1 MQIAIVDDRAED
13 RAELS
18 ACLENYM
25 KKHQLDYTLTEF
37 EDGEN
42 FLKAAAQ
49 VNFQLVFMDIYMENM
64 DGIETAR
71 RLRQKNRLCK
81 IVFLTI
87 TEDYA
92 RMGYSLSASYYLLK
106 PLSLHQADFEEAMEL
121 CQLKPPYEVMTLSV
135 MADRQKLELPTEKIL
150 YIDYQ
155 NRMTRIHTAERVIPV
170 SGGFQEVTAALQKD
184 KRFLP
189 CYRGILINMD
199 YISQVDSQ
207 TFRLING
214 EELPIALRN
223 GKQLRET
230 YRQYVFSGM
239 GGYRMRMKQ
248 MHRRILEGCLAC
260 LLCFTGSIPA
270 FAAETATPAN
280 ADERREN
287 PPGLES
293 EASET
298 RKSGTPETP
307 EEVSLVLV
315 TEIQNEDE
323 LLSLPDFT
331 LPLRTTPSDDDL
343 EEIYQLAL
351 RYQTVCATVTAGE
364 EIRQETFSVAWDF
377 SAIDQ
382 TTPGEYTA
390 AGRIELPKGY
400 AFGEAVLQELQISVR
415 VEEMPP
421 AVITSIEQWYPYTDA
436 FAIQQG
442 SETETLENL
451 FAFSPYYLECYA
463 ENGTSY
469 TAVVEWDFSGIDLN
483 TVGLYHAAG
492 RLTAPENTIFA
503 DRVDFPEISIPVS
516 VQAPGSP
523 DINCFLVRRGGLYF
537 PWVTPPGNLDK
548 VSIWLSKN
556 NGSWNRLES
565 GVYVGQE
572 MLSIATRLLMPGSS
586 YRLQVDYD
594 GGQTGILSFT
604 YADEIVLEGYHEG
617 DRDGGDAGG
626 NPPDTIIQPPPED
639 TNNQDDGF
647 ADRPSTK
654 PPKPPATNGGGTDS
668 DDSEKAPPV
677 SEENDPA
684 DHEPSHK
691 SSEPS
696 WEGKDDSIDIDK
708 DDFPSE
714 QSNGDTEE
722 DADSKNPDF
731 SEFFDET
738 TDRISGTR
746 FLMMLQTWEQ
756 RAVFSKQGITISI
769 PKDALPEGIQNED
782 QIEVI
787 IQKDTDGGFSFSF
800 SINGTALSSLPDVSV
815 MLPCPNDPATG
826 TWFLCDES
834 GVEIP
839 MTGYDDAAK
848 AVSFQISH
856 TGAYTIIGK
865 EDAVSLAQAADTEHS
880 RSPILLLIPACLLL
894 LSAGVFFLRRRR
906 K

>member
-1 MQIAIVDDRAED
+1 
-13 RAELS
+13 
-18 ACLENYM
+18 
-25 KKHQLDYTLTEF
+25 
-37 EDGEN
+37 
-42 FLKAAAQ
+42 
-49 VNFQLVFMDIYMENM
+49 
-64 DGIETAR
+64 
-71 RLRQKNRLCK
+71 
-81 IVFLTI
+81 
-87 TEDYA
+87 
-92 RMGYSLSASYYLLK
+92 
-106 PLSLHQADFEEAMEL
+106 
-121 CQLKPPYEVMTLSV
+121 
-135 MADRQKLELPTEKIL
+135 
-150 YIDYQ
+150 
-155 NRMTRIHTAERVIPV
+155 
-170 SGGFQEVTAALQKD
+170 
-184 KRFLP
+184 
-189 CYRGILINMD
+189 
-199 YISQVDSQ
+199 
-207 TFRLING
+207 
-214 EELPIALRN
+214 
-223 GKQLRET
+223 
-230 YRQYVFSGM
+230 
-239 GGYRMRMKQ
+239 MRMKQ

-260 LLCFTGSIPA
+260 LLCFTCSIPA

-287 PPGLES
+287 PPDLES
-293 EASET
+293 EAPGALES
-298 RKSGTPETP
+298 KTPEAS
-307 EEVSLVLV
+307 EKVSLVLV

-390 AGRIELPKGY
+390 AGRIELPEGY

-436 FAIQQG
+436 FAVQQG

-463 ENGTSY
+463 KNGTSY

-523 DINCFLVRRGGLYF
+523 DINCFLVRRGSLYF

-572 MLSIATRLLMPGSS
+572 MLSIATRLLAPGSG

-626 NPPDTIIQPPPED
+626 NPPDTIIQTPPED
-639 TNNQDDGF
+639 TDDQDDGF

-654 PPKPPATNGGGTDS
+654 PSKPPATNGGGTNS

-677 SEENDPA
+677 SGENNPT
-684 DHEPSHK
+684 DHKP
-691 SSEPS
+691 SEPS
-696 WEGKDDSIDIDK
+696 WVGKDDSIDK
-708 DDFPSE
+708 EEFPSK
-714 QSNGDTEE
+714 QTNGDAEE
-722 DADSKNPDF
+722 ALEPDAGSQNSAF

-746 FLMMLQTWEQ
+746 FLMMLQTGEQ

-787 IQKDTDGGFSFSF
+787 IQKDADGGFSFSF
-800 SINGTALSSLPDVSV
+800 SINGTVLNSLPDVSV
-815 MLPCPNDPATG
+815 MLPYPNDPAAG
-826 TWFLCDES
+826 TLFLCDES
-834 GVEIP
+834 GVEVP
-839 MTGYDDAAK
+839 MTGYDDTAK
-848 AVSFQISH
+848 AASFQISH
-856 TGAYTIIGK
+856 TGTYTIVGK
-865 EDAVSLAQAADTEHS
+865 EDTASLAHAADTEHS
-880 RSPILLLIPACLLL
+880 RSPIFLLIPACLLL

>member
-1 MQIAIVDDRAED
+1 
-13 RAELS
+13 
-18 ACLENYM
+18 
-25 KKHQLDYTLTEF
+25 
-37 EDGEN
+37 
-42 FLKAAAQ
+42 
-49 VNFQLVFMDIYMENM
+49 
-64 DGIETAR
+64 
-71 RLRQKNRLCK
+71 
-81 IVFLTI
+81 
-87 TEDYA
+87 
-92 RMGYSLSASYYLLK
+92 
-106 PLSLHQADFEEAMEL
+106 
-121 CQLKPPYEVMTLSV
+121 
-135 MADRQKLELPTEKIL
+135 
-150 YIDYQ
+150 
-155 NRMTRIHTAERVIPV
+155 
-170 SGGFQEVTAALQKD
+170 
-184 KRFLP
+184 
-189 CYRGILINMD
+189 
-199 YISQVDSQ
+199 
-207 TFRLING
+207 
-214 EELPIALRN
+214 
-223 GKQLRET
+223 
-230 YRQYVFSGM
+230 
-239 GGYRMRMKQ
+239 MRMKQ
-248 MHRRILEGCLAC
+248 IHRRILGGCLAC

-280 ADERREN
+280 ADGITGN

-293 EASET
+293 EAPGTLDS
-298 RKSGTPETP
+298 KTPEAS
-307 EEVSLVLV
+307 EKASLVLV

-351 RYQTVCATVTAGE
+351 QYQTVCATVTVGE
-364 EIRQETFSVAWDF
+364 EIRQETFPVVWDF

-390 AGRIELPKGY
+390 AGRIELPEGY

-436 FAIQQG
+436 FAVQQG

-483 TVGLYHAAG
+483 TVGLYYAAG
-492 RLTAPENTIFA
+492 RLTAPANTAFA
-503 DRVDFPEISIPVS
+503 EGIAFPEISIPVS
-516 VQAPGSP
+516 VQAPGRP
-523 DINCFLVRRGGLYF
+523 DINCFLSARGNLHF
-537 PWVTPPGNLDK
+537 PWVTPPGGLDEIS
-548 VSIWLSKN
+548 VWLSEN

-639 TNNQDDGF
+639 TDDQDHGF

-654 PPKPPATNGGGTDS
+654 PSKPPATNDGGTDS
-668 DDSEKAPPV
+668 DEPTIPEIEAPVISGQPEEDTTLTQSPEVQTIVGASELT
-677 SEENDPA
+677 DPA
-684 DHEPSHK
+684 WK
-691 SSEPS
+691 LSENR
-696 WEGKDDSIDIDK
+696 KDSV
-708 DDFPSE
+708 
-714 QSNGDTEE
+714 QSAMTVPQEV
-722 DADSKNPDF
+722 ADSQNSAF

-746 FLMMLQTWEQ
+746 FLMMLQTGAQ
-756 RAVFSKQGITISI
+756 RAIFSKQGITISI

-800 SINGTALSSLPDVSV
+800 SINGTVLNSLPDVSV
-815 MLPCPNDPATG
+815 MLPCPNDPAAG
-826 TWFLCDES
+826 TLFLCDES
-834 GVEIP
+834 GVEVP
-839 MTGYDDAAK
+839 MTGYDDTAK
-848 AVSFQISH
+848 AASFQISH
-856 TGAYTIIGK
+856 TGTYTIVGK
-865 EDAVSLAQAADTEHS
+865 EDTASLAYAADTEHS
-880 RSPILLLIPACLLL
+880 WSPIFFFIPVCLIL
-894 LSAGVFFLRRRR
+894 LSAGEFFLRRRR

>member
-1 MQIAIVDDRAED
+1 
-13 RAELS
+13 
-18 ACLENYM
+18 M
-25 KKHQLDYTLTEF
+25 KE
-37 EDGEN
+37 
-42 FLKAAAQ
+42 
-49 VNFQLVFMDIYMENM
+49 I
-64 DGIETAR
+64 
-71 RLRQKNRLCK
+71 
-81 IVFLTI
+81 
-87 TEDYA
+87 
-92 RMGYSLSASYYLLK
+92 
-106 PLSLHQADFEEAMEL
+106 
-121 CQLKPPYEVMTLSV
+121 
-135 MADRQKLELPTEKIL
+135 
-150 YIDYQ
+150 
-155 NRMTRIHTAERVIPV
+155 
-170 SGGFQEVTAALQKD
+170 
-184 KRFLP
+184 
-189 CYRGILINMD
+189 
-199 YISQVDSQ
+199 
-207 TFRLING
+207 
-214 EELPIALRN
+214 
-223 GKQLRET
+223 
-230 YRQYVFSGM
+230 
-239 GGYRMRMKQ
+239 
-248 MHRRILEGCLAC
+248 HRRILGGCLAC

-293 EASET
+293 KA
-298 RKSGTPETP
+298 PETP
-307 EEVSLVLV
+307 EASEEVSLVLV

-351 RYQTVCATVTAGE
+351 QYQTVCATVTVGE
-364 EIRQETFSVAWDF
+364 EIRQETFPVVWDF

-390 AGRIELPKGY
+390 AGRIELPEGY

-436 FAIQQG
+436 FAVQQG

-483 TVGLYHAAG
+483 TVGLYYATG
-492 RLTAPENTIFA
+492 RLTAPANTAFA
-503 DRVDFPEISIPVS
+503 EGIAFPEISIPVS
-516 VQAPGSP
+516 VQAPGRP
-523 DINCFLVRRGGLYF
+523 DINCFLSARGNLHF
-537 PWVTPPGNLDK
+537 PWVTPPGGLDEIS
-548 VSIWLSKN
+548 VWLSEN

-572 MLSIATRLLMPGSS
+572 MLSIATRLLTPGSS

-604 YADEIVLEGYHEG
+604 YADEIVLEGYHDG

-626 NPPDTIIQPPPED
+626 NPPDTIIQPPPKD
-639 TNNQDDGF
+639 TDDQDDGF

-654 PPKPPATNGGGTDS
+654 PPKPPVTNDGGMDS
-668 DDSEKAPPV
+668 
-677 SEENDPA
+677 
-684 DHEPSHK
+684 
-691 SSEPS
+691 
-696 WEGKDDSIDIDK
+696 DDSIDIDK
-708 DDFPSE
+708 DDFPSD
-714 QSNGDTEE
+714 QANGDTEE
-722 DADSKNPDF
+722 DTALQQPPEVQTIAGASELTVPDPAWKLSENRKEPVQSAMTVPPESADSKSPDF

-746 FLMMLQTWEQ
+746 FLMMLQTGAQ

-800 SINGTALSSLPDVSV
+800 SINGTALNSLPDVSV
-815 MLPCPNDPATG
+815 MLPYPNDPAAG
-826 TWFLCDES
+826 TLFLCDES
-834 GVEIP
+834 GVEVP
-839 MTGYDDAAK
+839 MTGYDDTAK
-848 AVSFQISH
+848 AASFQISH
-856 TGAYTIIGK
+856 TGAYSIVGK
-865 EDAVSLAQAADTEHS
+865 EDTVSLAQAADTEHS
-880 RSPILLLIPACLLL
+880 WSPIFLLIPACLFL

>member
-1 MQIAIVDDRAED
+1 
-13 RAELS
+13 
-18 ACLENYM
+18 
-25 KKHQLDYTLTEF
+25 
-37 EDGEN
+37 
-42 FLKAAAQ
+42 
-49 VNFQLVFMDIYMENM
+49 
-64 DGIETAR
+64 
-71 RLRQKNRLCK
+71 
-81 IVFLTI
+81 
-87 TEDYA
+87 
-92 RMGYSLSASYYLLK
+92 
-106 PLSLHQADFEEAMEL
+106 
-121 CQLKPPYEVMTLSV
+121 
-135 MADRQKLELPTEKIL
+135 
-150 YIDYQ
+150 
-155 NRMTRIHTAERVIPV
+155 
-170 SGGFQEVTAALQKD
+170 
-184 KRFLP
+184 
-189 CYRGILINMD
+189 
-199 YISQVDSQ
+199 
-207 TFRLING
+207 
-214 EELPIALRN
+214 
-223 GKQLRET
+223 
-230 YRQYVFSGM
+230 
-239 GGYRMRMKQ
+239 MRMKEI
-248 MHRRILEGCLAC
+248 HRRILGGCLAC
-260 LLCFTGSIPA
+260 FLCFTGSIPA

-280 ADERREN
+280 ADERTEIL
-287 PPGLES
+287 PDLES

-298 RKSGTPETP
+298 LESGTPETP
-307 EEVSLVLV
+307 EAPEEVSLVFV

-351 RYQTVCATVTAGE
+351 QYQTVCATVSAGE
-364 EIRQETFSVAWDF
+364 EIRQETFPVSWDF

-390 AGRIELPKGY
+390 AGRIELPEGY
-400 AFGEAVLQELQISVR
+400 AFGETVLQELQISVR

-436 FAIQQG
+436 FAVQQG
-442 SETETLENL
+442 SGTEALEAL
-451 FAFSPYYLECYA
+451 FAASPYYLECYA

-483 TVGLYHAAG
+483 TVGLYHAIG
-492 RLTAPENTIFA
+492 KLTAPANTAFA
-503 DRVDFPEISIPVS
+503 EGIAFPEISIPVS
-516 VQAPGSP
+516 VQAPGRP
-523 DINCFLVRRGGLYF
+523 DINCFLAARGNLHF
-537 PWVTPPGNLDK
+537 PWVTPPGELDEIS
-548 VSIWLSKN
+548 VWLSEN

-572 MLSIATRLLMPGSS
+572 MLSIATRLLTPGSS

-639 TNNQDDGF
+639 TALQQ
-647 ADRPSTK
+647 
-654 PPKPPATNGGGTDS
+654 PPES
-668 DDSEKAPPV
+668 
-677 SEENDPA
+677 
-684 DHEPSHK
+684 
-691 SSEPS
+691 
-696 WEGKDDSIDIDK
+696 
-708 DDFPSE
+708 
-714 QSNGDTEE
+714 
-722 DADSKNPDF
+722 ADSKKTVF

-746 FLMMLQTWEQ
+746 FLMMLQTGEQ

-800 SINGTALSSLPDVSV
+800 SINGTVLNSLPDVSV
-815 MLPCPNDPATG
+815 MLPYPNDPAAG
-826 TWFLCDES
+826 TLFLGDES

-848 AVSFQISH
+848 AASFQISH
-856 TGAYTIIGK
+856 TGTYTIAVK
-865 EDAVSLAQAADTEHS
+865 EDTASLAHAADTEHS

-894 LSAGVFFLRRRR
+894 LSAGEFFLRRRR

>member
-1 MQIAIVDDRAED
+1 
-13 RAELS
+13 
-18 ACLENYM
+18 
-25 KKHQLDYTLTEF
+25 
-37 EDGEN
+37 
-42 FLKAAAQ
+42 
-49 VNFQLVFMDIYMENM
+49 
-64 DGIETAR
+64 
-71 RLRQKNRLCK
+71 
-81 IVFLTI
+81 
-87 TEDYA
+87 
-92 RMGYSLSASYYLLK
+92 
-106 PLSLHQADFEEAMEL
+106 
-121 CQLKPPYEVMTLSV
+121 
-135 MADRQKLELPTEKIL
+135 
-150 YIDYQ
+150 
-155 NRMTRIHTAERVIPV
+155 
-170 SGGFQEVTAALQKD
+170 
-184 KRFLP
+184 
-189 CYRGILINMD
+189 
-199 YISQVDSQ
+199 
-207 TFRLING
+207 
-214 EELPIALRN
+214 
-223 GKQLRET
+223 
-230 YRQYVFSGM
+230 
-239 GGYRMRMKQ
+239 MKQ
-248 MHRRILEGCLAC
+248 IHRRILGGCLAC

-298 RKSGTPETP
+298 LESGTPETS
-307 EEVSLVLV
+307 EEIPLVLV
-315 TEIQNEDE
+315 TEIQNEGE

-351 RYQTVCATVTAGE
+351 QYQTVCATVTAGE

-382 TTPGEYTA
+382 TTPGEYAA
-390 AGRIELPKGY
+390 AGRIELPEGY
-400 AFGEAVLQELQISVR
+400 AFGEAVLQELQIPVR
-415 VEEMPP
+415 VEEMTP
-421 AVITSIEQWYPYTDA
+421 AVITSIEQWYPYTNA
-436 FAIQQG
+436 FALPQG
-442 SETETLENL
+442 SEVEALEKL
-451 FAFSPYYLECYA
+451 FAASPYYLECYA

-503 DRVDFPEISIPVS
+503 ERVDFPEISIPVS
-516 VQAPGSP
+516 VQASDRP
-523 DINCFLVRRGGLYF
+523 DINCFLAARGNLHF
-537 PWVTPPGNLDK
+537 PWVTPPGELDK
-548 VSIWLSKN
+548 ISVWLSEN

-572 MLSIATRLLMPGSS
+572 MLSIATRLLTPGSS
-586 YRLQVDYD
+586 YRLQVDYG
-594 GGQTGILSFT
+594 GGQTGILSLT

-639 TNNQDDGF
+639 TDDQDHGF

-654 PPKPPATNGGGTDS
+654 PSKPPATNDGGTNS
-668 DDSEKAPPV
+668 DEPTIPEIEAPVISDQPEEDTTLTQPPEVQTIVGASELT
-677 SEENDPA
+677 DPA
-684 DHEPSHK
+684 WK
-691 SSEPS
+691 LSENR
-696 WEGKDDSIDIDK
+696 KDSV
-708 DDFPSE
+708 
-714 QSNGDTEE
+714 QSAMTVPQEA
-722 DADSKNPDF
+722 ADSQNSAF

-738 TDRISGTR
+738 TDRMSGTR
-746 FLMMLQTWEQ
+746 FLMMLQTGAQ

-787 IQKDTDGGFSFSF
+787 IQKDTDGDFSFSF
-800 SINGTALSSLPDVSV
+800 SINGTVLNSLPDVSV
-815 MLPCPNDPATG
+815 MLPCPNDPAAG

-856 TGAYTIIGK
+856 TGAYTIVGK
-865 EDAVSLAQAADTEHS
+865 EDAVLAQVADTEHS

>member
-1 MQIAIVDDRAED
+1 
-13 RAELS
+13 
-18 ACLENYM
+18 
-25 KKHQLDYTLTEF
+25 
-37 EDGEN
+37 
-42 FLKAAAQ
+42 
-49 VNFQLVFMDIYMENM
+49 
-64 DGIETAR
+64 
-71 RLRQKNRLCK
+71 
-81 IVFLTI
+81 
-87 TEDYA
+87 
-92 RMGYSLSASYYLLK
+92 
-106 PLSLHQADFEEAMEL
+106 
-121 CQLKPPYEVMTLSV
+121 
-135 MADRQKLELPTEKIL
+135 
-150 YIDYQ
+150 
-155 NRMTRIHTAERVIPV
+155 
-170 SGGFQEVTAALQKD
+170 
-184 KRFLP
+184 
-189 CYRGILINMD
+189 
-199 YISQVDSQ
+199 
-207 TFRLING
+207 
-214 EELPIALRN
+214 
-223 GKQLRET
+223 
-230 YRQYVFSGM
+230 
-239 GGYRMRMKQ
+239 MRMKQ
-248 MHRRILEGCLAC
+248 IHRRILGGCLAC
-260 LLCFTGSIPA
+260 FLCFTGSIPA

-280 ADERREN
+280 ADEITEIL
-287 PPGLES
+287 PDLES

-298 RKSGTPETP
+298 LDNGTPGTPEAP
-307 EEVSLVLV
+307 EEVSLILV
-315 TEIQNEDE
+315 TKIQNEGE

-343 EEIYQLAL
+343 EEVYQLAL
-351 RYQTVCATVTAGE
+351 QYQTVCATVTAGE

-390 AGRIELPKGY
+390 AGRIELPEGY
-400 AFGEAVLQELQISVR
+400 AFGEAVLRELQISVR

-436 FAIQQG
+436 FAVQQG
-442 SETETLENL
+442 SGTEALEAL
-451 FAFSPYYLECYA
+451 FAASPYYLECYA

-483 TVGLYHAAG
+483 TVGLYHATG
-492 RLTAPENTIFA
+492 RLTAPKNTVFA

-523 DINCFLVRRGGLYF
+523 DINCFLVRRGSLYF
-537 PWVTPPGNLDK
+537 PWVAPSGELDEIS
-548 VSIWLSKN
+548 VWLSEN

-572 MLSIATRLLMPGSS
+572 MLSIATRLLTPGSS

-617 DRDGGDAGG
+617 DRDGGDAGE

-639 TNNQDDGF
+639 TDDQDDSF

-654 PPKPPATNGGGTDS
+654 PPKPPVTNDGGMDS
-668 DDSEKAPPV
+668 DDSEKAPSV
-677 SEENDPA
+677 SGENDPT
-684 DHEPSHK
+684 DHK

-696 WEGKDDSIDIDK
+696 WDRKDDSINK
-708 DDFPSE
+708 EEFPSQQANDDAE
-714 QSNGDTEE
+714 DALEPDAGSDEPAIPEIETPVVSDQPEE
-722 DADSKNPDF
+722 NTALQQPPESADSKKPVF

-746 FLMMLQTWEQ
+746 FLMMLQTGEQ

-800 SINGTALSSLPDVSV
+800 SINGTALNSLPDVSV
-815 MLPCPNDPATG
+815 MLPYPNDPAADTL
-826 TWFLCDES
+826 FLGDES

-848 AVSFQISH
+848 AASFQISH
-856 TGAYTIIGK
+856 TGTYTLAVK
-865 EDAVSLAQAADTEHS
+865 EDAVSLAHAADTEHS

-894 LSAGVFFLRRRR
+894 LSAGEFFLRRRR

>member
-1 MQIAIVDDRAED
+1 
-13 RAELS
+13 
-18 ACLENYM
+18 
-25 KKHQLDYTLTEF
+25 
-37 EDGEN
+37 
-42 FLKAAAQ
+42 
-49 VNFQLVFMDIYMENM
+49 
-64 DGIETAR
+64 
-71 RLRQKNRLCK
+71 
-81 IVFLTI
+81 
-87 TEDYA
+87 
-92 RMGYSLSASYYLLK
+92 
-106 PLSLHQADFEEAMEL
+106 
-121 CQLKPPYEVMTLSV
+121 
-135 MADRQKLELPTEKIL
+135 
-150 YIDYQ
+150 
-155 NRMTRIHTAERVIPV
+155 
-170 SGGFQEVTAALQKD
+170 
-184 KRFLP
+184 
-189 CYRGILINMD
+189 
-199 YISQVDSQ
+199 
-207 TFRLING
+207 
-214 EELPIALRN
+214 
-223 GKQLRET
+223 
-230 YRQYVFSGM
+230 
-239 GGYRMRMKQ
+239 MKQ
-248 MHRRILEGCLAC
+248 IHRRILGGCLAC
-260 LLCFTGSIPA
+260 LLCFIGSIPA

-307 EEVSLVLV
+307 EASEEVSLVLV
-315 TEIQNEDE
+315 TEIQKEDE

-390 AGRIELPKGY
+390 AGRIKLPEGY

-421 AVITSIEQWYPYTDA
+421 AVITFIEQWYPYTDA
-436 FAIQQG
+436 LAVQQG
-442 SETETLENL
+442 SEIETLENL

-483 TVGLYHAAG
+483 TVGLYHATG
-492 RLTAPENTIFA
+492 RLTAPENTVFA
-503 DRVDFPEISIPVS
+503 DRIDFPEITIPVS
-516 VQAPGSP
+516 VQASGSP
-523 DINCFLVRRGGLYF
+523 DINCFLAARGNLHF
-537 PWVTPPGNLDK
+537 PWVTPPGELDK
-548 VSIWLSKN
+548 ISVWLSEN

-617 DRDGGDAGG
+617 DRDGGNAGG

-639 TNNQDDGF
+639 TALQL
-647 ADRPSTK
+647 
-654 PPKPPATNGGGTDS
+654 PPEVQTIVGASELTDPALKL
-668 DDSEKAPPV
+668 SENR
-677 SEENDPA
+677 NDPVQSA
-684 DHEPSHK
+684 MTVPQ
-691 SSEPS
+691 
-696 WEGKDDSIDIDK
+696 EG
-708 DDFPSE
+708 
-714 QSNGDTEE
+714 
-722 DADSKNPDF
+722 ADSKNSAF

-746 FLMMLQTWEQ
+746 FLMMLQTGAQ

-800 SINGTALSSLPDVSV
+800 SINGTALNSLPDVSV
-815 MLPCPNDPATG
+815 MLPYPNDPAAG
-826 TWFLCDES
+826 TLFLCDES
-834 GVEIP
+834 GVEVP
-839 MTGYDDAAK
+839 MTGYDDTAK
-848 AVSFQISH
+848 AASFQISH
-856 TGAYTIIGK
+856 TGTYTIVGK
-865 EDAVSLAQAADTEHS
+865 EDTASLAQAADTEHS
-880 RSPILLLIPACLLL
+880 WSPIFFLIPACLLL

>member
-1 MQIAIVDDRAED
+1 
-13 RAELS
+13 
-18 ACLENYM
+18 
-25 KKHQLDYTLTEF
+25 
-37 EDGEN
+37 
-42 FLKAAAQ
+42 
-49 VNFQLVFMDIYMENM
+49 
-64 DGIETAR
+64 
-71 RLRQKNRLCK
+71 
-81 IVFLTI
+81 
-87 TEDYA
+87 
-92 RMGYSLSASYYLLK
+92 
-106 PLSLHQADFEEAMEL
+106 
-121 CQLKPPYEVMTLSV
+121 
-135 MADRQKLELPTEKIL
+135 
-150 YIDYQ
+150 
-155 NRMTRIHTAERVIPV
+155 
-170 SGGFQEVTAALQKD
+170 
-184 KRFLP
+184 
-189 CYRGILINMD
+189 
-199 YISQVDSQ
+199 
-207 TFRLING
+207 
-214 EELPIALRN
+214 
-223 GKQLRET
+223 
-230 YRQYVFSGM
+230 
-239 GGYRMRMKQ
+239 MRMKQ
-248 MHRRILEGCLAC
+248 IHRRILGGCLAC

-270 FAAETATPAN
+270 FAAGTATTAN

-298 RKSGTPETP
+298 LESGTPEAS

-315 TEIQNEDE
+315 TEIQKEDE

-331 LPLRTTPSDDDL
+331 LPLRATPSDDDL

-351 RYQTVCATVTAGE
+351 QYQTVCATVTAGE

-390 AGRIELPKGY
+390 AGRIELPEGY
-400 AFGEAVLQELQISVR
+400 AFGEAVLRELQISVR

-436 FAIQQG
+436 FAVQQG
-442 SETETLENL
+442 SGTEALEAL
-451 FAFSPYYLECYA
+451 FAASPYYLECYA

-483 TVGLYHAAG
+483 TVGLYHATG

-523 DINCFLVRRGGLYF
+523 DINCFLVRRGSLYF
-537 PWVTPPGNLDK
+537 PWVAPSGELDEIS
-548 VSIWLSKN
+548 VWLSEN

-572 MLSIATRLLMPGSS
+572 MLSIATRLLTPGSS

-617 DRDGGDAGG
+617 DRDGGDAGE

-639 TNNQDDGF
+639 TDDQDDGF
-647 ADRPSTK
+647 TDRPSTK
-654 PPKPPATNGGGTDS
+654 PPKPPVTNDGGMDS
-668 DDSEKAPPV
+668 DDSEDALEPDAGSDEPTIPEIETPV
-677 SEENDPA
+677 VSDQPEENTALQQPP
-684 DHEPSHK
+684 ES
-691 SSEPS
+691 
-696 WEGKDDSIDIDK
+696 
-708 DDFPSE
+708 
-714 QSNGDTEE
+714 
-722 DADSKNPDF
+722 ADSKKPVF

-746 FLMMLQTWEQ
+746 FLMMLQTGEQ

-800 SINGTALSSLPDVSV
+800 SINGTVLNSLPDVSV
-815 MLPCPNDPATG
+815 MLPYPNDPAAG
-826 TWFLCDES
+826 TLFLGDES

-848 AVSFQISH
+848 AASFQISH
-856 TGAYTIIGK
+856 TGTYTLAVK
-865 EDAVSLAQAADTEHS
+865 EDAVSLAHAADTEHS
-880 RSPILLLIPACLLL
+880 RSPILLLIPACPLL
-894 LSAGVFFLRRRR
+894 LSAGEFFLRRRR

>member
-1 MQIAIVDDRAED
+1 
-13 RAELS
+13 
-18 ACLENYM
+18 
-25 KKHQLDYTLTEF
+25 
-37 EDGEN
+37 
-42 FLKAAAQ
+42 
-49 VNFQLVFMDIYMENM
+49 
-64 DGIETAR
+64 
-71 RLRQKNRLCK
+71 
-81 IVFLTI
+81 
-87 TEDYA
+87 
-92 RMGYSLSASYYLLK
+92 
-106 PLSLHQADFEEAMEL
+106 
-121 CQLKPPYEVMTLSV
+121 
-135 MADRQKLELPTEKIL
+135 
-150 YIDYQ
+150 
-155 NRMTRIHTAERVIPV
+155 
-170 SGGFQEVTAALQKD
+170 
-184 KRFLP
+184 
-189 CYRGILINMD
+189 
-199 YISQVDSQ
+199 
-207 TFRLING
+207 
-214 EELPIALRN
+214 
-223 GKQLRET
+223 
-230 YRQYVFSGM
+230 
-239 GGYRMRMKQ
+239 
-248 MHRRILEGCLAC
+248 
-260 LLCFTGSIPA
+260 
-270 FAAETATPAN
+270 
-280 ADERREN
+280 
-287 PPGLES
+287 
-293 EASET
+293 
-298 RKSGTPETP
+298 
-307 EEVSLVLV
+307 
-315 TEIQNEDE
+315 
-323 LLSLPDFT
+323 
-331 LPLRTTPSDDDL
+331 
-343 EEIYQLAL
+343 
-351 RYQTVCATVTAGE
+351 
-364 EIRQETFSVAWDF
+364 
-377 SAIDQ
+377 
-382 TTPGEYTA
+382 
-390 AGRIELPKGY
+390 
-400 AFGEAVLQELQISVR
+400 
-415 VEEMPP
+415 MPP

-436 FAIQQG
+436 FAIQEG

-516 VQAPGSP
+516 VQAPGNP
-523 DINCFLVRRGGLYF
+523 DINCFLVRRGSLYF

-548 VSIWLSKN
+548 VSIWLSEN
-556 NGSWNRLES
+556 SGSWNRLES

-626 NPPDTIIQPPPED
+626 NPPDTIIQPPPKD
-639 TNNQDDGF
+639 TDDQDDGF

-677 SEENDPA
+677 SGENNPT

-691 SSEPS
+691 PSEPS
-696 WEGKDDSIDIDK
+696 WVGKDDSIDK
-708 DDFPSE
+708 EEFPSK
-714 QSNGDTEE
+714 QTNGDAEE
-722 DADSKNPDF
+722 ALEPDAGSDEPTIPESKNRKDSVQSAMTVPQEVADSQNSAF

-746 FLMMLQTWEQ
+746 FLMMLQTGEQ

-787 IQKDTDGGFSFSF
+787 IQTDTDGGFSFSF

-815 MLPCPNDPATG
+815 MLPCPNDPAAG

-856 TGAYTIIGK
+856 TGTYTIVGK
-865 EDAVSLAQAADTEHS
+865 EDAVFLAQAADTEHS

>member
-1 MQIAIVDDRAED
+1 
-13 RAELS
+13 
-18 ACLENYM
+18 
-25 KKHQLDYTLTEF
+25 
-37 EDGEN
+37 
-42 FLKAAAQ
+42 
-49 VNFQLVFMDIYMENM
+49 
-64 DGIETAR
+64 
-71 RLRQKNRLCK
+71 
-81 IVFLTI
+81 
-87 TEDYA
+87 
-92 RMGYSLSASYYLLK
+92 
-106 PLSLHQADFEEAMEL
+106 
-121 CQLKPPYEVMTLSV
+121 
-135 MADRQKLELPTEKIL
+135 
-150 YIDYQ
+150 
-155 NRMTRIHTAERVIPV
+155 
-170 SGGFQEVTAALQKD
+170 
-184 KRFLP
+184 
-189 CYRGILINMD
+189 
-199 YISQVDSQ
+199 
-207 TFRLING
+207 
-214 EELPIALRN
+214 
-223 GKQLRET
+223 
-230 YRQYVFSGM
+230 
-239 GGYRMRMKQ
+239 MRMKQ
-248 MHRRILEGCLAC
+248 IHRRILGGCLAC
-260 LLCFTGSIPA
+260 FLCFTGSIPA

-280 ADERREN
+280 A
-287 PPGLES
+287 
-293 EASET
+293 
-298 RKSGTPETP
+298 
-307 EEVSLVLV
+307 EVSLVLV
-315 TEIQNEDE
+315 TEIQKEDE

-343 EEIYQLAL
+343 EEIYQLTL

-382 TTPGEYTA
+382 TTPGEYAA
-390 AGRIELPKGY
+390 AGRIELPEGY

-436 FAIQQG
+436 FAVQQG

-492 RLTAPENTIFA
+492 RLTAPENTAFA
-503 DRVDFPEISIPVS
+503 EGIAFPEISIPVS
-516 VQAPGSP
+516 VQAPGRP
-523 DINCFLVRRGGLYF
+523 DINCFLAARGNLHF
-537 PWVTPPGNLDK
+537 PWVTPPGELDEIS
-548 VSIWLSKN
+548 VWLSEN

-565 GVYVGQE
+565 GVYVGRE

-604 YADEIVLEGYHEG
+604 YADEIVLEGYHDG

-639 TNNQDDGF
+639 TDDQDDGF

-654 PPKPPATNGGGTDS
+654 PPKPPVTNDGGMDS
-668 DDSEKAPPV
+668 DDSEKTPPV

-691 SSEPS
+691 PSEPS
-696 WEGKDDSIDIDK
+696 WDGKADSDEPTIPEIEVPVVSGQPEEDTALQQPPEVQTIAGT
-708 DDFPSE
+708 SE
-714 QSNGDTEE
+714 LTVPDPAWKLSENRKEPVQSAMTVPQE
-722 DADSKNPDF
+722 DADSKNSAF

-746 FLMMLQTWEQ
+746 FLMMLQTGGQ

-787 IQKDTDGGFSFSF
+787 IQKDTNGGFSFSF
-800 SINGTALSSLPDVSV
+800 SINGTVLNSLPDVSV
-815 MLPCPNDPATG
+815 MLPYPNDPAAG
-826 TWFLCDES
+826 TLFLCDEN
-834 GVEIP
+834 GVEVP
-839 MTGYDDAAK
+839 MTGYDDTAK
-848 AVSFQISH
+848 AASFQISH
-856 TGAYTIIGK
+856 TGAYTIVGK
-865 EDAVSLAQAADTEHS
+865 EDTASLAQAADTEHS
-880 RSPILLLIPACLLL
+880 RSPIFFFIPVCLVL
-894 LSAGVFFLRRRR
+894 LSAGEFFLRRRR

>member
-1 MQIAIVDDRAED
+1 
-13 RAELS
+13 
-18 ACLENYM
+18 
-25 KKHQLDYTLTEF
+25 
-37 EDGEN
+37 
-42 FLKAAAQ
+42 
-49 VNFQLVFMDIYMENM
+49 
-64 DGIETAR
+64 
-71 RLRQKNRLCK
+71 
-81 IVFLTI
+81 
-87 TEDYA
+87 
-92 RMGYSLSASYYLLK
+92 
-106 PLSLHQADFEEAMEL
+106 
-121 CQLKPPYEVMTLSV
+121 
-135 MADRQKLELPTEKIL
+135 
-150 YIDYQ
+150 
-155 NRMTRIHTAERVIPV
+155 
-170 SGGFQEVTAALQKD
+170 
-184 KRFLP
+184 
-189 CYRGILINMD
+189 
-199 YISQVDSQ
+199 
-207 TFRLING
+207 
-214 EELPIALRN
+214 
-223 GKQLRET
+223 
-230 YRQYVFSGM
+230 
-239 GGYRMRMKQ
+239 

-270 FAAETATPAN
+270 FAAGTATPAN

-307 EEVSLVLV
+307 EAPEEVSLVLV
-315 TEIQNEDE
+315 TEIQKEDE

-377 SAIDQ
+377 SDIDQ

-390 AGRIELPKGY
+390 AGRIELPEGY
-400 AFGEAVLQELQISVR
+400 AFGEAVLQELQISVQ
-415 VEEMPP
+415 VKEMPP

-436 FAIQQG
+436 FAVQQG

-523 DINCFLVRRGGLYF
+523 DINCFLVRRGSLYF

-639 TNNQDDGF
+639 TDDQDDGF

-654 PPKPPATNGGGTDS
+654 PPKPPATNGGRVDS
-668 DDSEKAPPV
+668 NDSEKTPPV

-714 QSNGDTEE
+714 QANGDTEE
-722 DADSKNPDF
+722 DVDSKSPDF

-746 FLMMLQTWEQ
+746 FLMMLQTGEQ
-756 RAVFSKQGITISI
+756 RAVFSKQGITINI

-815 MLPCPNDPATG
+815 MLPCPNDPAAG
-826 TWFLCDES
+826 TLFLCDES

-848 AVSFQISH
+848 AISFQISH
-856 TGAYTIIGK
+856 TGAYTIVGK
-865 EDAVSLAQAADTEHS
+865 EDAVLAQAADTEHS